1 MRKLL
6 KRQLSFNSLL
16 EPDVP
21 LDPRV
26 VLITDPR
33 WAASLVEMSTT
44 PYAGIDT
51 EGFDDSAAAGGRPS
65 DEPQRGDFDPFA
77 STIRLIQVALP
88 SGVCAVA
95 DLGGIG
101 DDRAARYRLYGDEGI
116 VDREAYIAS
125 NKPLPYIPGSFF
137 AVLRDL
143 VEDPKRSKIL
153 HHAKFD
159 ALWLRIHFG
168 WRMRG
173 IRCTMLLSQLYWA
186 GLQVRH
192 GLGFLSERAVAAG
205 APGVWRVSKEL
216 QKSEWRWHLSNAQI
230 NYAATDALV
239 MLPLFK
245 WLGGLITAA
254 GMLPTALAECN
265 AVAAFVE
272 FEYNGLPV
280 NPAMLA
286 DHIELWR
293 RGREL
298 AIQPFRQRYPGV
310 DPAKTQMVAVALSL
324 DNCYDSYRFYD
335 LDIAKP
341 RRQPLYILGQRFDHG
356 FKKKDD
362 RYAEAE
368 DHSVAEAV
376 LTRWSHLPWI
386 SALLDW
392 RSMSVVLKWMESIA
406 ARLRSDARV
415 RGEYAQLAGGVNR
428 GGDDA
433 SGRGHGRS
441 SCIARGTLIQTACDR
456 SKYPNGVP
464 IEEVQA
470 GDWVF
475 CFDQSNKLRLRRVT
489 AAWSNGV
496 KPVIRLVWRGTG
508 RRHTG
513 HLDLTAD
520 HLVRLVDGNYKPASN
535 LQPGDRVAALHPA
548 QTGGYGR
555 LFVTG
560 YKTDLREHRFVY
572 EEVTGS
578 LVEHV
583 HHVNHN
589 KLDNRPLNLQGLSQ
603 HEHLTL
609 HAAEISPELR
619 AKRSRNGKIIAER
632 ERPRLLAQL
641 KKVWVRN
648 TLQFTREDLE
658 KALEQNGWS
667 ITRTKNALGHDHIT
681 FLKHLR
687 AAGLDPDE
695 IKRKSAALDT
705 EHHRGKGYNRKYCKK
720 CGADGHFAKSCGKR
734 RKGDGKRLC
743 SLCGQSGHYRGTCG
757 NDNRRIY
764 RKRVPNNHEILE
776 VIQLSE
782 PIEVFDLAV
791 EEFPNFIAG
800 ELCVHNCSRPSL
812 QQSANPQP
820 KLNKLIHQA
829 MGWTG
834 EVAAMSPRIPFTGHD
849 AFAAGYLRW
858 AVARL
863 RGELPDPFTARDE
876 AIAQQVQYQQ
886 PEGWTDEDA
895 AEDTEDNNEPTAVQP
910 LPNLTVAERIAWYE
924 RLASQWEAQPRRFIV
939 ADFSQAHMRIAAQV
953 SQDPQL
959 CEDFRLDRDA
969 HLKLAYDFGVAT
981 KQIPADLPIEAFFAW
996 YDKRHPKHKFVKSLR
1011 QPAKTGNYTSL
1022 NLGSVARLKGA
1033 GDTAKPPVI
1042 LTYDEWGII
1051 RDAWRKRYAG
1061 LFGYQKAHIANCNA
1075 HDVVIEGTHYG
1086 MARSLVTGGR
1096 LWLRKE
1102 SDKYSKAEPRL
1113 CADCGKTH
1121 GRLTVKGTDAV
1132 AFVWLRTEADA
1143 IKWALARILE
1153 EFDQHDSYFM
1163 ERGLVARGDVW
1174 GARMGSM
1181 AHDEADVDADA
1192 RYALAAAGCVRR
1204 WFAAGLRW
1212 AGVVDVPVEPAD
1224 SRDSDLIVKSWA
1236 DK

>member
-1 MRKLL
+1 MARKAS
-6 KRQLSFNSLL
+6 KRQISFSSLL

-21 LDPRV
+21 LDARV
-26 VLITDPR
+26 VLIDDPR
-33 WAASLVEMSTT
+33 WAATLNEMSTT
-44 PYAGIDT
+44 PYAGIDS
-51 EGFDDSAAAGGRPS
+51 EGFDDSTAAGGRPS

-77 STIRLIQVALP
+77 STIRLLQVALP

-101 DDRAARYRLYGDEGI
+101 DDRSARYRLYGDEGI

-125 NKPLPYIPGSFF
+125 NKPLPYVAGSFF

-192 GLGFLSERAVAAG
+192 GLGFLSERAVAAS
-205 APGVWRVSKEL
+205 APGVWLVSKEL
-216 QKSEWRWHLSNAQI
+216 QKSEWRWRLSNAQI

-245 WLGGLITAA
+245 WLGGLINAA

-272 FEYNGLPV
+272 FEYNGLTV

-324 DNCYDSYRFYD
+324 DNCYDGHRFYE
-335 LDIAKP
+335 LDTAKP
-341 RRQPLYILGQRFDHG
+341 RRHPLHILGQRFDYA
-356 FKKKDD
+356 FKKKNDH
-362 RYAEAE
+362 YAESD

-376 LTRWSHLPWI
+376 LTRWSNLPWI

-392 RSMSVVLKWMESIA
+392 RSMGVVLKWMESIA

-433 SGRGHGRS
+433 AGRGHGRS
-441 SCIARGTLIQTACDR
+441 SCA
-456 SKYPNGVP
+456 
-464 IEEVQA
+464 
-470 GDWVF
+470 
-475 CFDQSNKLRLRRVT
+475 
-489 AAWSNGV
+489 
-496 KPVIRLVWRGTG
+496 
-508 RRHTG
+508 
-513 HLDLTAD
+513 
-520 HLVRLVDGNYKPASN
+520 
-535 LQPGDRVAALHPA
+535 
-548 QTGGYGR
+548 
-555 LFVTG
+555 
-560 YKTDLREHRFVY
+560 
-572 EEVTGS
+572 
-578 LVEHV
+578 
-583 HHVNHN
+583 
-589 KLDNRPLNLQGLSQ
+589 
-603 HEHLTL
+603 
-609 HAAEISPELR
+609 
-619 AKRSRNGKIIAER
+619 
-632 ERPRLLAQL
+632 
-641 KKVWVRN
+641 
-648 TLQFTREDLE
+648 
-658 KALEQNGWS
+658 
-667 ITRTKNALGHDHIT
+667 
-681 FLKHLR
+681 
-687 AAGLDPDE
+687 
-695 IKRKSAALDT
+695 
-705 EHHRGKGYNRKYCKK
+705 
-720 CGADGHFAKSCGKR
+720 
-734 RKGDGKRLC
+734 
-743 SLCGQSGHYRGTCG
+743 
-757 NDNRRIY
+757 
-764 RKRVPNNHEILE
+764 
-776 VIQLSE
+776 
-782 PIEVFDLAV
+782 
-791 EEFPNFIAG
+791 
-800 ELCVHNCSRPSL
+800 RPSL
-812 QQSANPQP
+812 QQSANAQP

-834 EVAAMSPRIPFTGHD
+834 EVVAMSPRLPFVGHD
-849 AFAAGYLRW
+849 AYAAGYLRW

-863 RGELPDPFTARDE
+863 RGELADPFAMRDE
-876 AIAQQVQYQQ
+876 AVAPQYQQ
-886 PEGWTDEDA
+886 PDGWTDEDA
-895 AEDTEDNNEPTAVQP
+895 AEDAEAAADEPTACQP
-910 LPNLTVAERIAWYE
+910 LPNLTVTERIAWYE

-1033 GDTAKPPVI
+1033 GDTAKPPVV
-1042 LTYDEWGII
+1042 LTLDEWGII

-1061 LFGYQKAHIANCNA
+1061 LFGYQKDHIAECNA
-1075 HDVVIEGTHYG
+1075 HDVVIDGTHYG
-1086 MARSLVTGGR
+1086 IARALVTGGR

-1102 SDKYSKAEPRL
+1102 VDKYDKRDPVECSR
-1113 CADCGKTH
+1113 CGRTH
-1121 GRLTVKGTDAV
+1121 GRLTVKGTDAT
-1132 AFVWLRTEADA
+1132 AYKWLRTEADA

-1163 ERGLVARGDVW
+1163 ERGLVPRGDVW
-1174 GARMGSM
+1174 GALLCSM

-1192 RYALAAAGCVRR
+1192 RYALATAGCVRR
-1204 WFAAGLRW
+1204 WFGAGLRW
-1212 AGVVDVPVEPAD
+1212 AGVVDIPVEPAD
-1224 SRDSDLIVKSWA
+1224 SRDVDLVVKSWA